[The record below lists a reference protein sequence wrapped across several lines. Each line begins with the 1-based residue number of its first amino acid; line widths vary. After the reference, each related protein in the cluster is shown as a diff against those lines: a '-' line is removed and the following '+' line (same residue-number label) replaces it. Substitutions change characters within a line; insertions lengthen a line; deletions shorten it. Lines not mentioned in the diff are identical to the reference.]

1 MKFLT
6 KLLLSFTA
14 LILSHSVVSAEIVI
28 AVVGKTKNDSF
39 YEQSFNGCLK
49 FAQKHIDLKC
59 LYDGPAD
66 YQDVRGQITVV
77 NAMIKSRVDG
87 ILISTTDSNFLV
99 KGALKLANKENIP
112 VMTFD
117 SDLLPE
123 HREYR
128 LAYVGTDNFDFG
140 AALGH
145 YAKKH
150 KTKGITEICIQ
161 SGHKTTPN
169 LNERIAGVRF
179 ALSGNKLNIKL
190 NNINGWQES
199 ARCPFYTMGQR
210 SQALDQLE
218 FILTREGPIVFLAVA
233 GFAQF
238 SRDYIKKISPYKE
251 QIISR
256 KKVIISADTEKI
268 QLEALSKNLSTI
280 NIGQRPFEMGR
291 LGTELLYD
299 YIINNNLPKQEL
311 NFLDYHYCTSLN
323 TDSCIIN

>member
-1 MKFLT
+1 MKFLNI
-6 KLLLSFTA
+6 LLLSFIA
-14 LILSHSVVSAEIVI
+14 LILSHSIVSAEIVI

-59 LYDGPAD
+59 LYDGPVD
-66 YQDVRGQITVV
+66 YQDVRGQVNVV

-87 ILISTTDSNFLV
+87 ILISITDSNFLV
-99 KGALKLANKENIP
+99 KGALILAKKENIP

-128 LAYVGTDNFDFG
+128 LAYAGTDNFDFG

-150 KTKGITEICIQ
+150 KTKGTTEICIQ
-161 SGHKTTPN
+161 SGNRTTPN
-169 LNERIAGVRF
+169 LNQRIAGVRF
-179 ALSGNKLNIKL
+179 ALSGNKLNQKL
-190 NNINGWQES
+190 NNVNGWQES
-199 ARCPFYTMGQR
+199 DRCPLYTKGRR
-210 SQALDQLE
+210 STALYQLE
-218 FILTREGPIVFLAVA
+218 FLLAEESPPIFLAVA

-238 SRDYIKKISPYKE
+238 SQDYIKKISPYKE
-251 QIISR
+251 QIMSR
-256 KKVIISADTEKI
+256 KKVIISADTEMI